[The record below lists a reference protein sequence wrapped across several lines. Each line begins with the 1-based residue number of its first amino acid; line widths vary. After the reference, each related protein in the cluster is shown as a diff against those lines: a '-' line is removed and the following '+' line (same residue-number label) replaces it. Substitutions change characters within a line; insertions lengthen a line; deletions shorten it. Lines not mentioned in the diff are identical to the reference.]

1 VRSPAV
7 GVLGSWSCRIVDVV
21 ARSIEPIRGPLFREG
36 SLAHDLKVVFAD
48 LTLDQPQAA
57 GDVDS
62 ALMFW
67 PRGLFWPPLV
77 FHAATDAS
85 LLLNREM
92 IDVVQ
97 RNLNASFSLLRKV
110 AGARSFG
117 DVIELQS
124 SHLSNRITAWTG
136 QSDEL
141 ATLLAK
147 TAMEFMRGACLGHK

>member
-1 VRSPAV
+1 
-7 GVLGSWSCRIVDVV
+7 
-21 ARSIEPIRGPLFREG
+21 
-36 SLAHDLKVVFAD
+36 LAHDLKVVFVD

-57 GDVDS
+57 GPDGDS

-67 PRGLFWPPLV
+67 PREVFWPPQV
-77 FHAATDAS
+77 FDAAKDAR

-117 DVIELQS
+117 EVIELQA
-124 SHLSNRITAWTG
+124 SHLSYQVTALIG
-136 QSDEL
+136 QSNEL

-147 TAMEFMRGACLGHK
+147 TAMEFMRGAYLGRGDLR

>member
-1 VRSPAV
+1 
-7 GVLGSWSCRIVDVV
+7 
-21 ARSIEPIRGPLFREG
+21 
-36 SLAHDLKVVFAD
+36 LAHDLKVVFAD

-62 ALMFW
+62 TVMRW
-67 PRGLFWPPLV
+67 PQGVFWPPRV
-77 FHAATDAS
+77 FDAAKDAR

-117 DVIELQS
+117 EVIELQA
-124 SHLSNRITAWTG
+124 SHLSNQVTALIG
-136 QSDEL
+136 QSNEL
-141 ATLLAK
+141 GTLLAK
-147 TAMEFMRGACLGHK
+147 TAMEFMRGAYLGRGDLR